1 MTVFWPYFLVFVLSA
16 VPMVEAIVMIP
27 VGIFAGLST
36 SLVTVLAFMGNVLT
50 LLLAILF
57 IDRLKGWWARRKG
70 GTAPSK
76 RQQRAKHLWNKYGLP
91 GFSIL
96 GPLLV
101 GTHLTAVMGMAFG
114 ATQKQMTIWILLSL
128 ATWTIAV
135 AVLSHYGVVFFQ
147 MKDNGG
153 LLYDLLKK

>member
-1 MTVFWPYFLVFVLSA
+1 
-16 VPMVEAIVMIP
+16 
-27 VGIFAGLST
+27 
-36 SLVTVLAFMGNVLT
+36 
-50 LLLAILF
+50 
-57 IDRLKGWWARRKG
+57 
-70 GTAPSK
+70 
-76 RQQRAKHLWNKYGLP
+76 
-91 GFSIL
+91 
-96 GPLLV
+96 
-101 GTHLTAVMGMAFG
+101 MGMAFG

>member
-1 MTVFWPYFLVFVLSA
+1 M
-16 VPMVEAIVMIP
+16 
-27 VGIFAGLST
+27 
-36 SLVTVLAFMGNVLT
+36 
-50 LLLAILF
+50 
-57 IDRLKGWWARRKG
+57 
-70 GTAPSK
+70 
-76 RQQRAKHLWNKYGLP
+76 
-91 GFSIL
+91 
-96 GPLLV
+96 
-101 GTHLTAVMGMAFG
+101 TAVMGMAFG

>member
-57 IDRLKGWWARRKG
+57 IDRLKGGWARRKG
-70 GTAPSK
+70 GPLHPSASSG
-76 RQQRAKHLWNKYGLP
+76 QN
-91 GFSIL
+91 IC
-96 GPLLV
+96 
-101 GTHLTAVMGMAFG
+101 GTSTDYPASPFWVRF
-114 ATQKQMTIWILLSL
+114 WL
-128 ATWTIAV
+128 ALI
-135 AVLSHYGVVFFQ
+135 
-147 MKDNGG
+147 
-153 LLYDLLKK
+153 